1 MPEIDVNLEEVQYK
15 PPLESADYTF
25 QVIKTSIEQAKEPNK
40 RSGQREWY
48 IAAELRP
55 LEKPEYTVFHNW
67 SLSQA
72 ALSIEDPT
80 ISLKK
85 LYEIAKWPI
94 GTKINSDD
102 LLSFRIAG
110 HTKLE
115 SFNGRL
121 TPRLERVTSAQAG

>member
-1 MPEIDVNLEEVQYK
+1 MPEFDVNLEEVKYK
-15 PPLESADYTF
+15 PPLEAGDYTF
-25 QVIKTSIEQAKEPNK
+25 QVVKATIEQAKEPNK

-48 IAAELRP
+48 IAAEL
-55 LEKPEYTVFHNW
+55 KPIEQPDYVVFHNW

-85 LYEIAKWPI
+85 LYEIAHWPI
-94 GTKINSDD
+94 GAKINSDD
-102 LLSFRIAG
+102 LLSFRIIG
-110 HTKLE
+110 HTKLD

-121 TPRLERVTSAQAG
+121 SPKLERVLSAQAG